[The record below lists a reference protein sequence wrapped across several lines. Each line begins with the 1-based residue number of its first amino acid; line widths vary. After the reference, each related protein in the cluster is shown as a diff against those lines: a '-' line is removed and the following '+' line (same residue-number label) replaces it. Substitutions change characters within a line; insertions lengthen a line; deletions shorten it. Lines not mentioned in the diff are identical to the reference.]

1 MRKRR
6 GRLRWRVITLIP
18 YSSSRLEVGICFW
31 LEFFEWFAVTNTEV
45 THDID
50 GVIEKPDLDSA
61 SSIVI
66 MEYLTKRCL
75 DFELKFGKYPGR
87 YG

>member
-1 MRKRR
+1 MCSGR
-6 GRLRWRVITLIP
+6 GWERLI
-18 YSSSRLEVGICFW
+18 VG
-31 LEFFEWFAVTNTEV
+31 LG
-45 THDID
+45 D
-50 GVIEKPDLDSA
+50 GMGMEEGIGLGVEKPDLDSA
-61 SSIVI
+61 SSVVI

>member
-1 MRKRR
+1 MVVNTME
-6 GRLRWRVITLIP
+6 GGVD
-18 YSSSRLEVGICFW
+18 VG
-31 LEFFEWFAVTNTEV
+31 ER
-45 THDID
+45 
-50 GVIEKPDLDSA
+50 PDFDSA
-61 SSIVI
+61 SSQVI

>member
-1 MRKRR
+1 M
-6 GRLRWRVITLIP
+6 
-18 YSSSRLEVGICFW
+18 
-31 LEFFEWFAVTNTEV
+31 TNTEV